1 MSYEMKGTVKV
12 IMDLQEF
19 DSGFTK
25 REFVITTDA
34 KYPQDVKFET
44 VRERTNICAAIK
56 VGQVVNVSFDVR
68 GNEYKDRFYVNLNC
82 WKAVVI
88 DAEKSTQSDKPE
100 YTTDDPPADDTA
112 PSGSKSVESETE
124 DYPF

>member
-25 REFVITTDA
+25 REFVITTED

-68 GNEYKDRFYVNLNC
+68 GNEYKERFYVNLNC
-82 WKAVVI
+82 
-88 DAEKSTQSDKPE
+88 
-100 YTTDDPPADDTA
+100 
-112 PSGSKSVESETE
+112 
-124 DYPF
+124 